1 MNDRIRVLA
10 IAPYEGMKQLMTAMA
25 NDYPQIDLTVFV
37 GDREQ
42 GLQIAKDNFH
52 GNYDAVV
59 SRGGTAF
66 MLRQD
71 LRVPVVEIELSI
83 YDILCALKLTDGMD
97 GKIAMIS
104 TSNIAESAQMLCKL
118 MHYDMDIFT
127 YTSSDTMEATLQ
139 RIRTGNYR
147 AILCDMGADTA
158 AKWLGL
164 TRFLLTSSQES
175 IRKAFEQVLLLCSS
189 QQNLRDENQFFREL
203 IQGQIGQTMVFDQ
216 AGNPFLSTLDN
227 PPARAAGDAAPGTAG
242 IPDRNRAADHPE
254 SGRDA
259 VCHTGRRITHR
270 QSHLYRLLLRLP
282 ENAPVSQPGGH
293 PLFHPARS

>member
-158 AKWLGL
+158 AKWLGFNS
-164 TRFLLTSSQES
+164 FLLTSSQES

-227 PPARAAGDAAPGTAG
+227 PQPELLEMLR
-242 IPDRNRAADHPE
+242 RELPE
-254 SGRDA
+254 SQIE
-259 VCHTGRRITHR
+259 TERRITR
-270 QSHLYRLLLRLP
+270 NLVKFLS
-282 ENAPVSQPGGH
+282 ES
-293 PLFHPARS
+293 

>member
-158 AKWLGL
+158 AKWLGFNS
-164 TRFLLTSSQES
+164 FLLTSSQES

-189 QQNLRDENQFFREL
+189 QQNLRDENQIL
-203 IQGQIGQTMVFDQ
+203 
-216 AGNPFLSTLDN
+216 
-227 PPARAAGDAAPGTAG
+227 PGADPG
-242 IPDRNRAADHPE
+242 PDWADH
-254 SGRDA
+254 G
-259 VCHTGRRITHR
+259 
-270 QSHLYRLLLRLP
+270 L
-282 ENAPVSQPGGH
+282 
-293 PLFHPARS
+293 